1 MFMEKIEYKY
11 YTTHKI
17 TSNLL
22 PDDLRQPAL
31 PSYFQQISRYPD
43 QLNTILIKKLL
54 YYTCNNFLI
63 KIDMKICKDRKS
75 NPTKRQ
81 NSSVIHL
88 HIY

>member
-1 MFMEKIEYKY
+1 MEKIEYKY
-11 YTTHKI
+11 YTTHQT

-22 PDDLRQPAL
+22 PDDLRQSAL

-43 QLNTILIKKLL
+43 QLNTA
-54 YYTCNNFLI
+54 YNNFLI

-75 NPTKRQ
+75 NPTKIH

-88 HIY
+88 HFY